1 MQIIGVSSILLSNI
15 DIKKHFSVFLF
26 STIHQ
31 ISNVISSVPHMLLLL
46 NFEHILKYEL
56 INNCL
61 SIRTT
66 YLGVVCVGAIKLNL
80 KKSITSEVLIRT
92 CLLSQKT
99 VTRYTQLVCPN
110 LERKLTV
117 SFKISRF
124 KYLD

>member
-1 MQIIGVSSILLSNI
+1 
-15 DIKKHFSVFLF
+15 
-26 STIHQ
+26 
-31 ISNVISSVPHMLLLL
+31 MLLLL

-56 INNCL
+56 INNRL

-66 YLGVVCVGAIKLNL
+66 YLGVACVGAIKLNL
-80 KKSITSEVLIRT
+80 KKSITSEVPIRT

-99 VTRYTQLVCPN
+99 VTRYIQLVCPN

-117 SFKISRF
+117 SLKISRF